1 MILEKEIYVIDNFID
16 TEYQEDIRN
25 ILMGNYQYR
34 KEDFPWY
41 YTEDVTGAYDSDSQ
55 HRTALGHDYVFI
67 ENEYNLTGERISIF
81 HYLFLPMLKNVCQKM
96 NIKNVNV
103 LQGRSFLQFPLNLKD
118 KSVDTPHID
127 LHHREHLV
135 VLYYVCDS
143 DGDTIIYNERE
154 QLGTYTIKQKV
165 TPKQGRMVL
174 FDGSLYHTAEQPLNN
189 VRCVVNY
196 NLG

>member
-1 MILEKEIYVIDNFID
+1 MILDEEIYVIDNFID
-16 TEYQEDIRN
+16 IEYQKD
-25 ILMGNYQYR
+25 
-34 KEDFPWY
+34 
-41 YTEDVTGAYDSDSQ
+41 
-55 HRTALGHDYVFI
+55 
-67 ENEYNLTGERISIF
+67 
-81 HYLFLPMLKNVCQKM
+81 
-96 NIKNVNV
+96 IKNVNV

-118 KSVDTPHID
+118 KNVDTPHID

-154 QLGTYTIKQKV
+154 QSNTYTIKQKV

-174 FDGSLYHTAEQPLNN
+174 FDGGLYHTAEQPLNN